1 MLRGHSGIH
10 VKHFTFVHV
19 KHFTFPTVPRGH
31 VVEVTYLSDVLVWW
45 VIQRVRVGILRVPQ
59 YANQRVTGS
68 IPDQWTTAEVP
79 LEQNTYPL
87 TASPCAA
94 VACSPLPW
102 VSVCCTVCL
111 TVLSVSLIPDW
122 DKCRDQLSWCVYTLC
137 QIDRF
142 SVLYSQ

>member
-59 YANQRVTGS
+59 YANQRVRSPISGPRLKCPLSRTP
-68 IPDQWTTAEVP
+68 IPS
-79 LEQNTYPL
+79 L
-87 TASPCAA
+87 
-94 VACSPLPW
+94 LPHA
-102 VSVCCTVCL
+102 L
-111 TVLSVSLIPDW
+111 L
-122 DKCRDQLSWCVYTLC
+122 
-137 QIDRF
+137 
-142 SVLYSQ
+142 